1 LRKGRKRGERPGWG
15 VSSTF
20 PNSPFVVLI
29 RLTLLSFVLGYAWA
43 AGWLADAGAVEVSVG
58 HCLLGGGT
66 VGISAARGVWM
77 LS

>member
-1 LRKGRKRGERPGWG
+1 MGC
-15 VSSTF
+15 
-20 PNSPFVVLI
+20 
-29 RLTLLSFVLGYAWA
+29 LTLLSVVLGSWA